1 VILAAVYMLWMYQRV
16 MFGEV
21 THEANK
27 YLRDL
32 TLREVLVLAPVVLL
46 VIWIGMYP
54 QPFLKRME
62 ASTRALV
69 ERVVTVAYLR
79 AAQSGTTRCPAVG
92 QSGPEVAISNR
103 QRSRLIPLTCR
114 ESRHAVPEAEG

>member
-1 VILAAVYMLWMYQRV
+1 
-16 MFGEV
+16 
-21 THEANK
+21 
-27 YLRDL
+27 
-32 TLREVLVLAPVVLL
+32 LAPVVLL

-79 AAQSGTTRCPAVG
+79 AAQGGTTRCPAVG